1 MAACD
6 QTTKVMRN
14 VSMDTQNHCKAAKVI
29 VAASNHNVGSW
40 YLNLSPKNPYHANDI
55 GRNKYNPN
63 AVFNFIYDILL

>member
-1 MAACD
+1 MMNERPAN
-6 QTTKVMRN
+6 QY
-14 VSMDTQNHCKAAKVI
+14 HCKAAKVI